1 MFKYVFMSI
10 GILALLSVYYETP
23 SLEQVFL
30 VESLHEVEFYK
41 LSDYNKEIDEQ
52 KVNPSGF
59 SLIRIRDYER
69 DFNSSAKKVIVFLT
83 YGSHGHFFQIPPL
96 LNALYNHT
104 KFLNHQLIAFSFDF
118 KKMPSAFSK

>member
-10 GILALLSVYYETP
+10 GVLSLLSLYYETP

-41 LSDYNKEIDEQ
+41 LSDYDKGIDEE
-52 KVNPSGF
+52 KENPRGF

-69 DFNSSAKKVIVFLT
+69 D
-83 YGSHGHFFQIPPL
+83 
-96 LNALYNHT
+96 YN
-104 KFLNHQLIAFSFDF
+104 
-118 KKMPSAFSK
+118 